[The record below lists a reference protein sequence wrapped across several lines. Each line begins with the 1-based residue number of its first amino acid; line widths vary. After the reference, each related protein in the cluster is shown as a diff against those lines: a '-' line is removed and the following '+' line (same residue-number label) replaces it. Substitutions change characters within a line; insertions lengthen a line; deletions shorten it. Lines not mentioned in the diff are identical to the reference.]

1 MTEILKELFD
11 NIGTKI
17 VTKTDKDKSAFV
29 PNGDQKDVLAAA
41 GFEPGHGGENA
52 TTIHITVLFEA
63 REIELETSYYSSMR
77 QDPSRIPEP
86 RIGRDFVHWM
96 EREENISIANIGRQV
111 FAWKS
116 GPSDNSIETIANTVA
131 RGADRE
137 LLIARA
143 KQVKGKPERQTKTL
157 NDFKR
162 SAAVV
167 VGALSR
173 ADGICEMPVCES
185 ELFKKDDGSTFLE
198 VHHIIPLAEDGD
210 DTLINAAAL
219 CPMCHRELH
228 YGAKRFE
235 KREVLKAWIE
245 EKGR

>member
-1 MTEILKELFD
+1 MTEILTELFE
-11 NIGTKI
+11 NIGTKA
-17 VTKTDKDKSAFV
+17 VTKTDKDKGAFV
-29 PNGDQKDVLAAA
+29 PNADQKDVLTAA
-41 GFEPGHGGENA
+41 GFEPGQGGENA

-63 REIELETSYYSSMR
+63 SEIELETSYYSSMR
-77 QDPSRIPEP
+77 QDPSRIPES
-86 RIGRDFVHWM
+86 RMGRDFVRWM
-96 EREENISIANIGRQV
+96 ERDDSISLAHIGGKV
-111 FAWKS
+111 FAWKN
-116 GPSDNSIETIANTVA
+116 GPSNRSFENIASRVA
-131 RGADRE
+131 KKADRE

-143 KQVKGKPERQTKTL
+143 KQVKGKPERQAKTL

-162 SAAVV
+162 NAAVV

-173 ADGICEMPVCES
+173 GNGNCEMPNCTS

-235 KREVLKAWIE
+235 KREVLKVCIE
-245 EKGR
+245 EKEK